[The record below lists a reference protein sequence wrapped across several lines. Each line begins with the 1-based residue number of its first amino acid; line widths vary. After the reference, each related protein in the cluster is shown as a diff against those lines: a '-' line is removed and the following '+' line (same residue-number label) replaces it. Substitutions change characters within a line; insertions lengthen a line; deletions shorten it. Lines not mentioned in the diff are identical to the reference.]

1 MKTKLSDIVEAM
13 EIQNE
18 ESSFY
23 FNIKTYEIIS
33 FYNEDS
39 DFIDEKLINED
50 KELRNT
56 VLESENYI
64 QIPDK
69 FDINEYRMMERFSL
83 SIPGEIGDIFYDNL
97 SGSGAFSRFRNN
109 ISRFDLENKWYKFRD
124 KSYYEI
130 AKDWCELNEIQF
142 IDDSKM

>member
-1 MKTKLSDIVEAM
+1 MLSDIVEAM
-13 EIQNE
+13 EMQNE

-23 FNIKTYEIIS
+23 LNIKTYEIIS

-39 DFIDEKLINED
+39 DLIDEDVVNED

-56 VLESENYI
+56 VIESENYI

-83 SIPGEIGDIFYDNL
+83 SIPGEVGDILYDNL

-109 ISRFDLENKWYKFRD
+109 ISRFDLEDKWYKFRE
-124 KSYYEI
+124 KSYFEN
-130 AKDWCELNEIQF
+130 AKDWCEINEIQF
-142 IDDSKM
+142 VDNRNK